1 MITGGTEITQNASEM
16 GNALKVLSM
25 RVRGMKGELE
35 ALGEEYENIESIS
48 KIQTQILNQ
57 TNGAVNIFDKNG
69 NFKSTYE
76 ILKGISKVWSDIS
89 QVNQA
94 ALLETIAGKQRGN
107 QISALIQAFQSGQ
120 IEKAYEASVNSA
132 GSAIQEQERWMES
145 LEAKTQQLEAA
156 FQSLSSTVFDSNF
169 LKVLVDSG
177 ITLTNV
183 LDTVISKIG
192 IIPTIATG
200 GSIAAF
206 IKNFDWFCN
215 KNYLKIA

>member
-1 MITGGTEITQNASEM
+1 
-16 GNALKVLSM
+16 
-25 RVRGMKGELE
+25 MKGELE
-35 ALGEEYENIESIS
+35 ALGEEYENVESIS

-89 QVNQA
+89 QVDKA

-132 GSAIQEQERWMES
+132 GSAMQEQERWMES

-156 FQSLSSTVFDSNF
+156 FQSLSSTVFDSDF

-183 LDTVISKIG
+183 LDTVIDKIG
-192 IIPTIATG
+192 VIPTLITG
-200 GSIAAF
+200 GSITAF
-206 IKNFDWFCN
+206 IKNFDWLCN
-215 KNYLKIA
+215 KSYLKIA